1 MKSKNNAQYIAKV
14 LQGSTPSEN
23 RFEILRRWHKAELE
37 YKVIQGFKN
46 SLWNSPCLDQDR
58 NTISMR
64 EFERIQS
71 EGEPIIRDGV
81 AGAGALIVKDCT
93 MNDSFS
99 LTLFSNLVDL
109 FIYLPAKDLNR
120 DSNRSS
126 SMHQVLSGMTKDK
139 ATHATTLLSTE
150 EARL

>member
-1 MKSKNNAQYIAKV
+1 
-14 LQGSTPSEN
+14 
-23 RFEILRRWHKAELE
+23 
-37 YKVIQGFKN
+37 
-46 SLWNSPCLDQDR
+46 
-58 NTISMR
+58 MR

-81 AGAGALIVKDCT
+81 AGAAALIVKDCT

-99 LTLFSNLVDL
+99 LTLFTNLVDL

-139 ATHATTLLSTE
+139 ATHETARLSAE